1 VVHKALQR
9 DLDARFASAVEMAEA
24 IFNDR
29 KKILPCAAYLE
40 GEYGINGVFV
50 GVPVVLGS
58 GGIERIIEL
67 KLTPEE
73 SAALKKSAASVQE
86 LVGLLTV

>member
-1 VVHKALQR
+1 V
-9 DLDARFASAVEMAEA
+9 
-24 IFNDR
+24 
-29 KKILPCAAYLE
+29 PC
-40 GEYGINGVFV
+40 
-50 GVPVVLGS
+50 VLGA
-58 GGIERIIEL
+58 GGIEKIIEL